1 MVMML
6 VSRGFEGY
14 VVKPYVLIWSCS
26 IEGMK
31 NFFSICSLNN
41 NIINIWFTL
50 TKADWEVRLLLIFI
64 QMMKVYHGQNTKKVM
79 YNRKMNKL
87 GYSSITKMIWTGCP
101 NKTISTAYDIGSLNK
116 LLFGII
122 KEKNS
127 ALLRVKRNAYAPTT
141 QDWRRGLWIF
151 PHRS

>member
-87 GYSSITKMIWTGCP
+87 GYSSITKMIWIGCP

-122 KEKNS
+122 KEKKISSSQSKKECICTYNTRLKKGS
-127 ALLRVKRNAYAPTT
+127 VN
-141 QDWRRGLWIF
+141 F
-151 PHRS
+151 SS